1 MAKALQRYPT
11 KELLIKLCL
20 FGVKEFLMLISRV
33 SKIKLMPGHH
43 FRRQNKKERDK
54 KKPKHVVVVEKHVRQ
69 LGEKS
74 NRRIISRLD
83 GTAVF
88 GREHGRERVWGR
100 FWFFLSFSFFGSLLC
115 FESALMFGMKNN
127 GHIFCPFR
135 IF

>member
-88 GREHGRERVWGR
+88 GRERGRERVWGR

-115 FESALMFGMKNN
+115 F
-127 GHIFCPFR
+127 
-135 IF
+135 

>member
-1 MAKALQRYPT
+1 
-11 KELLIKLCL
+11 
-20 FGVKEFLMLISRV
+20 MLISRV
-33 SKIKLMPGHH
+33 SKIKLMPGHPL
-43 FRRQNKKERDK
+43 FSCVVSPSKERDTK
-54 KKPKHVVVVEKHVRQ
+54 TKHVSKHVRQ

-115 FESALMFGMKNN
+115 F
-127 GHIFCPFR
+127 
-135 IF
+135 

>member
-1 MAKALQRYPT
+1 
-11 KELLIKLCL
+11 
-20 FGVKEFLMLISRV
+20 
-33 SKIKLMPGHH
+33 MPGHLLLS
-43 FRRQNKKERDK
+43 FFSFAVKKRNSK
-54 KKPKHVVVVEKHVRQ
+54 KHVVVEKHVRQ

-88 GREHGRERVWGR
+88 GRERGRERVWGR
-100 FWFFLSFSFFGSLLC
+100 FWFFLSFFLFLWLSFVL
-115 FESALMFGMKNN
+115 LMFGMKNN

>member
-11 KELLIKLCL
+11 KESLIKLCL

-33 SKIKLMPGHH
+33 SKIKLMPGHPPL
-43 FRRQNKKERDK
+43 FRLVSPSKENETKKT
-54 KKPKHVVVVEKHVRQ
+54 KHVSKHVRQ
-69 LGEKS
+69 LGEKG

-88 GREHGRERVWGR
+88 GRERGRERVWGR

-115 FESALMFGMKNN
+115 F
-127 GHIFCPFR
+127 
-135 IF
+135 

>member
-1 MAKALQRYPT
+1 
-11 KELLIKLCL
+11 
-20 FGVKEFLMLISRV
+20 
-33 SKIKLMPGHH
+33 MPGHLLLS
-43 FRRQNKKERDK
+43 FFSFAVKKRNSK
-54 KKPKHVVVVEKHVRQ
+54 KHVVVEKHVRQ

-135 IF
+135 FF

>member
-1 MAKALQRYPT
+1 
-11 KELLIKLCL
+11 
-20 FGVKEFLMLISRV
+20 MLISRV
-33 SKIKLMPGHH
+33 SKIKLMPGHPPLLSC
-43 FRRQNKKERDK
+43 FLFAVKEERDTK
-54 KKPKHVVVVEKHVRQ
+54 TKHVSKHVRQ

-115 FESALMFGMKNN
+115 F
-127 GHIFCPFR
+127 
-135 IF
+135 